1 MEATPS
7 SLNHSEALQNYSR
20 HCERAKHARQSIFQ
34 RALVAAW
41 IAASRFA
48 LLAMTDTELV
58 IARRVRAVAI
68 QGCRRAQKDRLSR
81 RPDSLFART
90 RMVLNN
96 LTAGIG
102 WREPGA
108 YGMTA
113 A

>member
-1 MEATPS
+1 MGGA
-7 SLNHSEALQNYSR
+7 SLLRVRDDVHVEP
-20 HCERAKHARQSIFQ
+20 
-34 RALVAAW
+34 W

-48 LLAMTDTELV
+48 LLAMTETELV

-68 QGCRRAQKDRLSR
+68 QGWRRAQKDRLSR
-81 RPDSLFART
+81 RPDGLFARA
-90 RMVLNN
+90 RMVLKR

>member
-1 MEATPS
+1 MEARA
-7 SLNHSEALQNYSR
+7 SLLGRLEALQNSLR

-41 IAASRFA
+41 IAALSFA

-58 IARRVRAVAI
+58 IARRVSAVAI
-68 QGCRRAQKDRLSR
+68 QGWRRAQKDRWLR